1 MDSRI
6 GLDLIVEDEE
16 YTTKLGSGKT
26 LRDIH
31 KNRKLSWVVELHT
44 FQSFFVHRKDL
55 VRLQLRDRFWRIT
68 AETSQSIANL
78 CGMILNIRPEMS
90 ALNNNLQLRK
100 LKGWKFKENQ
110 LR

>member
-68 AETSQSIANL
+68 AETSQ
-78 CGMILNIRPEMS
+78 NIIIPLLLDFEYK
-90 ALNNNLQLRK
+90 AWNVCFEQ
-100 LKGWKFKENQ
+100 
-110 LR
+110 

>member
-44 FQSFFVHRKDL
+44 FQSFFCAPE
-55 VRLQLRDRFWRIT
+55 RFGK
-68 AETSQSIANL
+68 ASIKRS
-78 CGMILNIRPEMS
+78 ILKNYS
-90 ALNNNLQLRK
+90 
-100 LKGWKFKENQ
+100 WNQ
-110 LR
+110 PKYS